1 MILDFSL
8 KENDFLPVS
17 DSKNSNINIYKYFNF
32 NNLKNYFKIK
42 ILKIF

>member
-17 DSKNSNINIYKYFNF
+17 DSKNSNINILIIN
-32 NNLKNYFKIK
+32 I
-42 ILKIF
+42 